1 MDHRAAT
8 RTDERLLKRFQKIP
22 QSAGNIPQNKYQVHG
37 AIIKMTQTP
46 HTTEELCTIYRE
58 PSPSLEDAG
67 ERDTIAKRGQ
77 SINLM
82 EIKPYTRAY
91 ARDAAEIHIEG
102 QPGTF
107 LTRLGKDFLVRLY
120 ELFAELPDVFGSVA
134 LDGETVTGVGF
145 AAMDTRQLFRT
156 IKYRYWHR
164 LLWPIARQVLRD
176 PGLIGQL
183 IQSIRYPSTLKPLP
197 DEAEIL
203 FVGLRHNYMRQG
215 IGPRILDQLLEEAY
229 RRGAMRAVGTVEK
242 KNRAVRW
249 MIARLAGARIDQEIV
264 LNGRKMLV
272 YRVELPVGVD
282 RKPPTET

>member
-1 MDHRAAT
+1 
-8 RTDERLLKRFQKIP
+8 
-22 QSAGNIPQNKYQVHG
+22 
-37 AIIKMTQTP
+37 
-46 HTTEELCTIYRE
+46 
-58 PSPSLEDAG
+58 
-67 ERDTIAKRGQ
+67 
-77 SINLM
+77 M

-91 ARDAAEIHIEG
+91 AREAAEIHMEG

-107 LTRLGKDFLVRLY
+107 LTRLGRDFLVRLY

-145 AAMDTRQLFRT
+145 AAMDTCRLFRT

-164 LLWPIARQVLRD
+164 LLWPIVRQVLRD

-183 IQSIRYPSTLKPLP
+183 LQSMRYPNTLKPLP

-242 KNRAVRW
+242 RNRAVRW
-249 MIARLAGARIDQEIV
+249 MIARLAGARVDQEIV

-282 RKPPTET
+282 RTPPTGT

>member
-1 MDHRAAT
+1 MQS
-8 RTDERLLKRFQKIP
+8 DERLLKQFQKMP
-22 QSAGNIPQNKYQVHG
+22 QSVENISQDNSRVYFRIVE
-37 AIIKMTQTP
+37 MTKTS
-46 HTTEELCTIYRE
+46 HTTGELDRVHWE
-58 PSPSLEDAG
+58 PSPSHVDAS
-67 ERDTIAKRGQ
+67 ERHIIAKRGQ

-91 ARDAAEIHIEG
+91 ARDAAEIHMEG

-107 LTRLGKDFLVRLY
+107 LTRLGRDFLVRLY
-120 ELFAELPDVFGSVA
+120 ELFAELPGVFGSVA
-134 LDGETVTGVGF
+134 IEGEMVTGVGF

-164 LLWPIARQVLRD
+164 LLWPVARQMLRD

-183 IQSIRYPSTLKPLP
+183 LQSIRYPNTLKPLP

-249 MIARLAGARIDQEIV
+249 MIARLAGARVDQEII

-272 YRVELPVGVD
+272 YRVELPVGVE
-282 RKPPTET
+282 RKPPIVP